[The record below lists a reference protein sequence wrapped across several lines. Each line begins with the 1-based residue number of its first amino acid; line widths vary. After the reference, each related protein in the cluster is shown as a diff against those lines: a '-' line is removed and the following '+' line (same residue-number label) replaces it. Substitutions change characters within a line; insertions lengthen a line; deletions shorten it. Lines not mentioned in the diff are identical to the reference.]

1 MRLYVFSIIT
11 ALFICLY
18 LTACSTTQTVIPT
31 TGPDMSY
38 QEVPMP
44 DEFISSEYPRPDTW
58 AKYPGGRSMLTRAI
72 QVKTAIPEQARRDGY
87 SGRAVI
93 TYVVNKEG
101 RAGEVEALMS
111 PHESIT
117 EMYVELIENL
127 NRWEPAM
134 LNGEPVPQ
142 KYMVVATFRD
152 GNSEEG
158 N

>member
-1 MRLYVFSIIT
+1 MRLHAFSIIT
-11 ALFICLY
+11 ALFACLF
-18 LTACSTTQTVIPT
+18 LSACSTTQTVIPAA
-31 TGPDMSY
+31 GPDMSY

-72 QVKTAIPEQARRDGY
+72 QMKTTIPDQARRDGY

-93 TYVVNKEG
+93 TYVVDKEG
-101 RAGEVEALMS
+101 HAGKVEALMS

-117 EMYVELIENL
+117 EMYKELIGNL

-142 KYMVVATFRD
+142 KYMVVASFRD
-152 GNSEEG
+152 GNSEED